1 MCLMWTTKKAQW
13 IKYLICKHEDL
24 NLVHHVKQNAEVEF
38 ISVIQCTHDKT
49 EDKDKTIPGRL

>member
-1 MCLMWTTKKAQW
+1 MWTTKKAQW